1 MIPLPKAYDVLTM
14 LSAILRKPVSRVVD
28 PVAVFLL
35 RIGITPNG
43 MTFFGS
49 LGTSAMALWLW
60 PQGEYFWGT
69 MGVIAFIFS
78 DLLDGTMARISK
90 KSSQWGA
97 FFDSTIDR
105 VVDVALIGALLL
117 SLLKTDDRLALVV
130 FAALIGGFLVSYV
143 KARAQALGLECDG
156 GFAERAERVIILL
169 TAVGFAG
176 LGVPYIL
183 AIGIWILAISSLA
196 TFVFRVYQV
205 WKQR

>member
-1 MIPLPKAYDVLTM
+1 M

-117 SLLKTDDRLALVV
+117 SLLKTDDRLALVA

-196 TFVFRVYQV
+196 TFVFRVHQV

>member
-1 MIPLPKAYDVLTM
+1 M

-69 MGVIAFIFS
+69 MGVVAFIFS

-117 SLLKTDDRLALVV
+117 SLLKTDDRLALVA
-130 FAALIGGFLVSYV
+130 FAALVGGFLVSYV
-143 KARAQALGLECDG
+143 KARAQALSLECDG

>member
-1 MIPLPKAYDVLTM
+1 M
-14 LSAILRKPVSRVVD
+14 LSAILRKPVARVVD
-28 PVAVFLL
+28 PVAVLLL
-35 RIGITPNG
+35 RIGVTPNG

-49 LGTSAMALWLW
+49 LGSSAMALWLW

-69 MGVIAFIFS
+69 IGVIAFIFS

-105 VVDVALIGALLL
+105 VVDVALIGALLF
-117 SLLKTDDRLALVV
+117 SLLRTDDRLAVV
-130 FAALIGGFLVSYV
+130 AFAALIGGFLVSYV
-143 KARAQALGLECDG
+143 KARAEALSLECDG

-169 TAVGFAG
+169 TAVAFAG

-183 AIGIWILAISSLA
+183 AVGIWILAISSFA
-196 TFVFRVYQV
+196 TFVFRVHQV

>member
-1 MIPLPKAYDVLTM
+1 M

-117 SLLKTDDRLALVV
+117 SLLETDDRLALVA

-143 KARAQALGLECDG
+143 KARAQALSLECDG

-205 WKQR
+205 WEQR

>member
-1 MIPLPKAYDVLTM
+1 M

-117 SLLKTDDRLALVV
+117 SLLKTDDRLAVV
-130 FAALIGGFLVSYV
+130 AFVALIGGFLVSYV
-143 KARAQALGLECDG
+143 KARAQALSLECDG

-176 LGVPYIL
+176 IGVPYIL
-183 AIGIWILAISSLA
+183 AVGIWILAVSSLA
-196 TFVFRVYQV
+196 TFVFRVHQV

>member
-1 MIPLPKAYDVLTM
+1 M

-35 RIGITPNG
+35 RIGITPNS

-117 SLLKTDDRLALVV
+117 SLLKTDDRLALVA

>member
-1 MIPLPKAYDVLTM
+1 M
-14 LSAILRKPVSRVVD
+14 LSAILRKPVARVVD
-28 PVAVFLL
+28 PIAVLLL
-35 RIGITPNG
+35 RIGVTPNG

-69 MGVIAFIFS
+69 IGVIAFIFS

-117 SLLKTDDRLALVV
+117 SLLKTGDRLAVV
-130 FAALIGGFLVSYV
+130 AFAALIGGFLVSYV
-143 KARAQALGLECDG
+143 KARAQALSLECEG

-169 TAVGFAG
+169 AAVGFAG
-176 LGVPYIL
+176 LGVSYIL

-196 TFVFRVYQV
+196 TFVFRVHQV
-205 WKQR
+205 WTQR

>member
-1 MIPLPKAYDVLTM
+1 M

-69 MGVIAFIFS
+69 MGVIVFIFS

-117 SLLKTDDRLALVV
+117 SLLKTDDRLALVA

>member
-1 MIPLPKAYDVLTM
+1 M

-28 PVAVFLL
+28 PVAVLLL

-130 FAALIGGFLVSYV
+130 FAALIGVFLVSYV

>member
-1 MIPLPKAYDVLTM
+1 M
-14 LSAILRKPVSRVVD
+14 LSAILRKPVARVVD
-28 PVAVFLL
+28 PVAVLLL
-35 RIGITPNG
+35 RIGVTPNG

-49 LGTSAMALWLW
+49 LGTCGIALWLW

-90 KSSQWGA
+90 KSTQWGA

-117 SLLKTDDRLALVV
+117 SLLKTDDRLAVV
-130 FAALIGGFLVSYV
+130 AFTALIGGFLVSYV
-143 KARAQALGLECDG
+143 KARAQALSFNCDG

-183 AIGIWILAISSLA
+183 AVGIWILAITSLA
-196 TFVFRVYQV
+196 TFVFRVHQV

>member
-1 MIPLPKAYDVLTM
+1 M

-117 SLLKTDDRLALVV
+117 SLLKTDDRLALVA

-196 TFVFRVYQV
+196 TVVFRVYQV
-205 WKQR
+205 WRQR

>member
-1 MIPLPKAYDVLTM
+1 M

-117 SLLKTDDRLALVV
+117 SLLKTDDRLALVA

-143 KARAQALGLECDG
+143 KARAQALSLECDG

-196 TFVFRVYQV
+196 TFIFRVYQV

>member
-1 MIPLPKAYDVLTM
+1 M

-117 SLLKTDDRLALVV
+117 SLLKTDDRLALVA

-205 WKQR
+205 WRQR

>member
-1 MIPLPKAYDVLTM
+1 M

-117 SLLKTDDRLALVV
+117 SLLKTDDRLALVA

-143 KARAQALGLECDG
+143 KARAQSLGLECDG

>member
-1 MIPLPKAYDVLTM
+1 VGE
-14 LSAILRKPVSRVVD
+14 
-28 PVAVFLL
+28 LL
-35 RIGITPNG
+35 RRTKLSPDHLTLIGLLIACVAAVTIAIG
-43 MTFFGS
+43 ELQVG
-49 LGTSAMALWLW
+49 LLLVICAAL
-60 PQGEYFWGT
+60 P
-69 MGVIAFIFS
+69 
-78 DLLDGTMARISK
+78 DLFDGALAKASNQ
-90 KSSQWGA
+90 SSQRGA

-117 SLLKTDDRLALVV
+117 SLLKTDDRLALVAFV
-130 FAALIGGFLVSYV
+130 ALIGGFLVSYV
-143 KARAQALGLECDG
+143 KARAQALSFTCDG

-183 AIGIWILAISSLA
+183 AVGVWVLAVSSLA

>member
-1 MIPLPKAYDVLTM
+1 M
-14 LSAILRKPVSRVVD
+14 LSAILRKPVARVVD
-28 PVAVFLL
+28 PVAVLLL
-35 RIGITPNG
+35 RIGVTPNG

-49 LGTSAMALWLW
+49 LGTCAMALWLW

-69 MGVIAFIFS
+69 LGVIAFIFS

-90 KSSQWGA
+90 KSTQWGA

-105 VVDVALIGALLL
+105 VVDVALIGALVL
-117 SLLKTDDRLALVV
+117 SLLKTDDRLAVV
-130 FAALIGGFLVSYV
+130 AFAALIGGFLVSYV
-143 KARAQALGLECDG
+143 KARAEALSFNCDG

-183 AIGIWILAISSLA
+183 AVGIWILAISSLA
-196 TFVFRVYQV
+196 TFIFRVHQV

>member
-1 MIPLPKAYDVLTM
+1 M

-105 VVDVALIGALLL
+105 VVDVALIGAVLL
-117 SLLKTDDRLALVV
+117 SLLRTDDRLAFVA

>member
-1 MIPLPKAYDVLTM
+1 M

-49 LGTSAMALWLW
+49 LSTSAMALWLW

-117 SLLKTDDRLALVV
+117 SLLKTDDRLALVA

-143 KARAQALGLECDG
+143 KARAQALSLECDG

>member
-1 MIPLPKAYDVLTM
+1 M

-43 MTFFGS
+43 ITFFGS

-117 SLLKTDDRLALVV
+117 SLLKSDDRLAIVA

-143 KARAQALGLECDG
+143 KARAQAVSLECDG
-156 GFAERAERVIILL
+156 GFAERAERIIILL

-183 AIGIWILAISSLA
+183 AIGIWILAISSVA
-196 TFVFRVYQV
+196 TFIFRVYQV

>member
-1 MIPLPKAYDVLTM
+1 M

-28 PVAVFLL
+28 PVAVLLL

-117 SLLKTDDRLALVV
+117 SLLKTHDRLALVA

>member
-1 MIPLPKAYDVLTM
+1 M

-28 PVAVFLL
+28 PVAVLLL

-117 SLLKTDDRLALVV
+117 SLLKTDDRLALVA

-196 TFVFRVYQV
+196 TFVFRVHQV

>member
-1 MIPLPKAYDVLTM
+1 M

-28 PVAVFLL
+28 PVAVLLL

-49 LGTSAMALWLW
+49 LGTSAMAMWLW

-117 SLLKTDDRLALVV
+117 SLLKTDDRLALVA

>member
-28 PVAVFLL
+28 PVAVLLL

-117 SLLKTDDRLALVV
+117 SLLKTDDRLALVA

>member
-49 LGTSAMALWLW
+49 LSTSAMALWLW

-117 SLLKTDDRLALVV
+117 SLLKTDDRLALVA

-143 KARAQALGLECDG
+143 KARAQALSLECDG

>member
-1 MIPLPKAYDVLTM
+1 M

-117 SLLKTDDRLALVV
+117 SLLKTDDRLALVA

>member
-1 MIPLPKAYDVLTM
+1 M

-117 SLLKTDDRLALVV
+117 SLLKTDDRLALVA
-130 FAALIGGFLVSYV
+130 FAALVGGFLVSYV
-143 KARAQALGLECDG
+143 KARAQALSLECDG

>member
-1 MIPLPKAYDVLTM
+1 M

-60 PQGEYFWGT
+60 PQGQYFWGT

-117 SLLKTDDRLALVV
+117 SLLKTDDRLALVA
-130 FAALIGGFLVSYV
+130 FAALVGGFLVSYV
-143 KARAQALGLECDG
+143 KARAQALSLNCDG
-156 GFAERAERVIILL
+156 GFAERAERIIILL

-183 AIGIWILAISSLA
+183 AFGVWILAISSLA
-196 TFVFRVYQV
+196 TFVFRVHQV

>member
-1 MIPLPKAYDVLTM
+1 M

-117 SLLKTDDRLALVV
+117 SLLKTDDRLALVA
-130 FAALIGGFLVSYV
+130 FAALVGGFLVSYV
-143 KARAQALGLECDG
+143 KARAQALSLECDG

-176 LGVPYIL
+176 RGVPYIL

>member
-1 MIPLPKAYDVLTM
+1 M

-105 VVDVALIGALLL
+105 VVDVALIGAVLL
-117 SLLKTDDRLALVV
+117 SLLRTDDRLAFVA

-196 TFVFRVYQV
+196 TFVFRVYRV

>member
-1 MIPLPKAYDVLTM
+1 M

-117 SLLKTDDRLALVV
+117 SLLKTDDRLAVV
-130 FAALIGGFLVSYV
+130 AFTALIGGFLVSYV
-143 KARAQALGLECDG
+143 KARAQALSLECDG

-176 LGVPYIL
+176 IGVPYIL
-183 AIGIWILAISSLA
+183 AVGIWILAVSSLA
-196 TFVFRVYQV
+196 TFVFRVHQV

>member
-1 MIPLPKAYDVLTM
+1 M

-28 PVAVFLL
+28 PVAVLLL
-35 RIGITPNG
+35 RIGVTPNG
-43 MTFFGS
+43 MTLVGS
-49 LGTSAMALWLW
+49 LGTSVMALWLW

-69 MGVIAFIFS
+69 MGVIAFVFS

-90 KSSQWGA
+90 KSSLWGA

-117 SLLKTDDRLALVV
+117 SLLKTDDRLALVAFV
-130 FAALIGGFLVSYV
+130 ALIGGFLVSYV
-143 KARAQALGLECDG
+143 KARAQALSFTCDG

-183 AIGIWILAISSLA
+183 AVGVWVLAVSSLA

>member
-1 MIPLPKAYDVLTM
+1 M
-14 LSAILRKPVSRVVD
+14 RKPVSRVVD

-117 SLLKTDDRLALVV
+117 SLLRTDDPLALVA

-143 KARAQALGLECDG
+143 KARAQGLGLECDG

>member
-90 KSSQWGA
+90 KSSLWGA

>member
-1 MIPLPKAYDVLTM
+1 M

-49 LGTSAMALWLW
+49 LGTSAIALWLW

-117 SLLKTDDRLALVV
+117 SLLKTDDRLALVA

>member
-1 MIPLPKAYDVLTM
+1 M

-117 SLLKTDDRLALVV
+117 SLLKTDDRLALVAFV
-130 FAALIGGFLVSYV
+130 ALIGGFLVSYV
-143 KARAQALGLECDG
+143 KARAQALSLECDG

-169 TAVGFAG
+169 IAVGFAG
-176 LGVPYIL
+176 LGIPYIL

>member
-1 MIPLPKAYDVLTM
+1 M

-117 SLLKTDDRLALVV
+117 SLLKTDDRLALVA

-143 KARAQALGLECDG
+143 KARAQALSLECDG

-196 TFVFRVYQV
+196 TFVFRVYQPS
-205 WKQR
+205 KHRLNLRMQ

>member
-1 MIPLPKAYDVLTM
+1 M

-49 LGTSAMALWLW
+49 LGTSAMALWLL

-117 SLLKTDDRLALVV
+117 SLLKTDDRLALVA

-143 KARAQALGLECDG
+143 KARAQALSLECDG

>member
-1 MIPLPKAYDVLTM
+1 M

-28 PVAVFLL
+28 PVAVILL

-117 SLLKTDDRLALVV
+117 SLLKTDDRLALVA

-143 KARAQALGLECDG
+143 KARAQALSLECDG